1 MIATMTAKNAR
12 DGFTDLLGRVYY
24 SREPIAVE
32 KKGRVFAVVI
42 NPDEY
47 EELKRIAKSKFFE
60 IVDQVR
66 KDNPIKNPDEVLQ
79 EVTSV
84 VEEVRTENNGRA
96 S

>member
-1 MIATMTAKNAR
+1 MTAKNAR

-24 SREPIAVE
+24 SREPVAVE

-47 EELKRIAKSKFFE
+47 EDLKRIAKSKFFE
-60 IVDQVR
+60 IVDDVR
-66 KDNPIKNPDEVLQ
+66 KSNPNKNPEKVLR

-84 VEEVRTENNGRA
+84 VEKVRTENNGRT